1 MAGVLKIDIFQV
13 DDNGE
18 KVIDGL
24 NKVYNIEDL
33 DYTVKLLNNE
43 NLIPTL
49 IIERLITVN
58 KTSPEHI
65 QVPLEIYKFF
75 NMNNSN
81 LPYTHEDFIKFS
93 VEIHLDE
100 LLIYNIP
107 YIFITRGEFGLP
119 NYECKDFADL
129 HDKYTN
135 NQINDFIKETLTYVE
150 LKFKN
155 KGYYPDAYYEGLPYF
170 GL

>member
-75 NMNNSN
+75 NINNSN

-107 YIFITRGEFGLP
+107 YIKTISYALTQPRV
-119 NYECKDFADL
+119 YEVD
-129 HDKYTN
+129 N
-135 NQINDFIKETLTYVE
+135 TY
-150 LKFKN
+150 LKTEMVSMTF
-155 KGYYPDAYYEGLPYF
+155 
-170 GL
+170 

>member
-81 LPYTHEDFIKFS
+81 LAYIHEDFIKFS

-107 YIFITRGEFGLP
+107 YIKTIS
-119 NYECKDFADL
+119 YA
-129 HDKYTN
+129 
-135 NQINDFIKETLTYVE
+135 LTQPRVHEVDNTY
-150 LKFKN
+150 LKTEMVSMTF
-155 KGYYPDAYYEGLPYF
+155 
-170 GL
+170 

>member
-107 YIFITRGEFGLP
+107 YINQLYFHQ
-119 NYECKDFADL
+119 NVD
-129 HDKYTN
+129 N
-135 NQINDFIKETLTYVE
+135 NLQYQIFLLFHLLRLYHY
-150 LKFKN
+150 
-155 KGYYPDAYYEGLPYF
+155 G
-170 GL
+170 

>member
-1 MAGVLKIDIFQV
+1 MTGVLKIDIFQV

-33 DYTVKLLNNE
+33 DYSVKLLNNE

-49 IIERLITVN
+49 IIERLITVS

-75 NMNNSN
+75 NINNSN
-81 LPYTHEDFIKFS
+81 LPHTHEDFIKFS

-107 YIFITRGEFGLP
+107 YIKTISYALTQPRVYEVDNTYLKTEMVSITF
-119 NYECKDFADL
+119 
-129 HDKYTN
+129 
-135 NQINDFIKETLTYVE
+135 
-150 LKFKN
+150 
-155 KGYYPDAYYEGLPYF
+155 
-170 GL
+170 

>member
-49 IIERLITVN
+49 IIERLITPCPV
-58 KTSPEHI
+58 
-65 QVPLEIYKFF
+65 
-75 NMNNSN
+75 
-81 LPYTHEDFIKFS
+81 
-93 VEIHLDE
+93 
-100 LLIYNIP
+100 
-107 YIFITRGEFGLP
+107 
-119 NYECKDFADL
+119 
-129 HDKYTN
+129 
-135 NQINDFIKETLTYVE
+135 
-150 LKFKN
+150 
-155 KGYYPDAYYEGLPYF
+155 
-170 GL
+170 

>member
-107 YIFITRGEFGLP
+107 YIKTISYALTQPRV
-119 NYECKDFADL
+119 YEVD
-129 HDKYTN
+129 N
-135 NQINDFIKETLTYVE
+135 TY
-150 LKFKN
+150 LKTEMVSMTF
-155 KGYYPDAYYEGLPYF
+155 
-170 GL
+170 

>member
-107 YIFITRGEFGLP
+107 YIKTISYALIQPRVHEVD
-119 NYECKDFADL
+119 N
-129 HDKYTN
+129 
-135 NQINDFIKETLTYVE
+135 TY
-150 LKFKN
+150 LKTEMVSMTF
-155 KGYYPDAYYEGLPYF
+155 
-170 GL
+170 

>member
-1 MAGVLKIDIFQV
+1 MAGVLKIDIFKV
-13 DDNGE
+13 DDTGE

-107 YIFITRGEFGLP
+107 YIKTIS
-119 NYECKDFADL
+119 YA
-129 HDKYTN
+129 
-135 NQINDFIKETLTYVE
+135 LTQPRVHEVDNTY
-150 LKFKN
+150 LKTEMVSMTF
-155 KGYYPDAYYEGLPYF
+155 
-170 GL
+170 

>member
-107 YIFITRGEFGLP
+107 YIKTIS
-119 NYECKDFADL
+119 YA
-129 HDKYTN
+129 
-135 NQINDFIKETLTYVE
+135 LTQPRVHEVDNAY
-150 LKFKN
+150 LKTEMVSMTF
-155 KGYYPDAYYEGLPYF
+155 
-170 GL
+170 

>member
-49 IIERLITVN
+49 IIEKLITVN

-65 QVPLEIYKFF
+65 KVPLEIYKFF
-75 NMNNSN
+75 NINNSN

-107 YIFITRGEFGLP
+107 YIKTIS
-119 NYECKDFADL
+119 YA
-129 HDKYTN
+129 
-135 NQINDFIKETLTYVE
+135 LTQPRVHEVDNTY
-150 LKFKN
+150 LKTEMVSMTF
-155 KGYYPDAYYEGLPYF
+155 
-170 GL
+170 

>member
-58 KTSPEHI
+58 KTTPEHT

-75 NMNNSN
+75 NINNSN

-100 LLIYNIP
+100 LLIYSIP
-107 YIFITRGEFGLP
+107 YIKTIS
-119 NYECKDFADL
+119 YA
-129 HDKYTN
+129 
-135 NQINDFIKETLTYVE
+135 LTQPRVHEVDNTY
-150 LKFKN
+150 LKTEMVSMTF
-155 KGYYPDAYYEGLPYF
+155 
-170 GL
+170 

>member
-1 MAGVLKIDIFQV
+1 MAGVLNIDIFQV
-13 DDNGE
+13 YDNGE

-107 YIFITRGEFGLP
+107 YIKTIS
-119 NYECKDFADL
+119 YA
-129 HDKYTN
+129 
-135 NQINDFIKETLTYVE
+135 LTQPRVHEVDNTY
-150 LKFKN
+150 LKTEMVSMTF
-155 KGYYPDAYYEGLPYF
+155 
-170 GL
+170 

>member
-75 NMNNSN
+75 NINNSN

-107 YIFITRGEFGLP
+107 YIKTIS
-119 NYECKDFADL
+119 YA
-129 HDKYTN
+129 
-135 NQINDFIKETLTYVE
+135 LTQPSVHEVDNTY
-150 LKFKN
+150 LKTEMVSMTF
-155 KGYYPDAYYEGLPYF
+155 
-170 GL
+170 